1 MSSSSSMEKG
11 KKTMISK
18 EEKEGKLGKKMK
30 QRKQNGGSFITNSE
44 EKRIKLDSS
53 DHQEEVPKTDYIH
66 VRARR
71 GQATDS
77 HSLAERARREKIR
90 ERLQFLQSLVPGCD
104 KITGK
109 AQVLDEIIKYVQSL
123 QNLVERLAAKLAS
136 ANSMLIGFEVDPLM
150 NTQAP
155 DQYSLH
161 VNIVD
166 ARLCEQ
172 GKCCFELPFQTVS
185 ESTSLTQFSSFADTT
200 TTTTP
205 GFASTEIFQDY
216 GDLFSGFNGQRQN
229 IDFQCVDNM
238 SNF

>member
-1 MSSSSSMEKG
+1 MIHLYNNTMSSSSSMEKG

-155 DQYSLH
+155 DQ
-161 VNIVD
+161 
-166 ARLCEQ
+166 